1 MIKILLVGLQRID
14 KIELAKKLTSKNDD
28 LSIAPIF
35 TTNAEYKNT
44 EINENFIYY
53 MDTLTVNLSFKNN
66 SFLYINTIDYVSHG
80 ITIDDYYNND
90 IICMSIEEFNSI
102 SPKTFEH
109 DELLIIWID
118 EKGKVSNNELTEVKY
133 FQDELSKYN
142 YMYFL
147 NEDMND
153 ISDIILD
160 YLSCNDEQHRNEL
173 LNENN

>member
-1 MIKILLVGLQRID
+1 MIKILLIGLQRID
-14 KIELAKKLTSKNDD
+14 KIELAKQLTSKNDD
-28 LSIAPIF
+28 LSIASIF
-35 TTNAEYKNT
+35 TTNVEYKDT